1 MSELSKEVRVLPL
14 QTIGKADIIYYFFM
28 VDFIKADTIA
38 INSAEITVNP
48 NDEQEVELNI
58 SCSLSGNVNEDE
70 TKSYLI
76 PYLTQIPSGKTL
88 LSVNITEG
96 ETTKKG
102 QVKGV
107 KLKDLPAIP
116 NKNLAETT
124 DLPGLNQ
131 ARPLVVESKTTSNRY
146 VLAFCKTTNEYSKTL
161 GLTPVDENNLM
172 ISYNQGPDNE
182 PPIAEENLV
191 AAGIIDSTD
200 LVYNHVYFDIENMS
214 SIDYNNPEKL

>member
-1 MSELSKEVRVLPL
+1 MSELQNTVRPLPL
-14 QTIGKADIIYYFFM
+14 QTTGKANIIYYFFM
-28 VDFIKADTIA
+28 VDFIQADNIEV
-38 INSAEITVNP
+38 NSTELVNVEGSE
-48 NDEQEVELNI
+48 DEVILQMN
-58 SCSLSGNVNEDE
+58 CSLSGNINESE
-70 TKSYLI
+70 SKSYLI

-88 LSVNITEG
+88 LSVSITSG

-107 KLKDLPAIP
+107 KLKDLPVIP

-124 DLPGLNQ
+124 DLPDLNQ
-131 ARPLVVESKTTSNRY
+131 ARPMVVESETTSNRY
-146 VLAFCKTTNEYSKTL
+146 VLTFCKTTNDYSKTL

-172 ISYNQGPDNE
+172 ISYNLGPDNN